1 MISFIEGEIVDLYE
15 DRMILKCN
23 GIGYEIYIPASIF
36 HKLPGIGQ
44 NVCIHTYL
52 YVREDA
58 MQLYGFLKRDDLNVF
73 RLLLGVSGIGP
84 KGALGIL
91 SVITPDELRMAILA
105 GDAKTISKAPGIGI
119 KTSQKLII
127 ELKDKVDI
135 TDVME
140 NGTDNYDIEEASEK
154 NDAIEALTALG
165 YSASEALRAVNSIP
179 NVEKM
184 DVEKILAAAL
194 KNLSR
199 EGV

>member
-140 NGTDNYDIEEASEK
+140 NGTDNYDIEKASEK